1 MLRLNYITMKVKRQ
15 KGITL
20 IEVLIVVA
28 LLMLIFLALF
38 RSFGKDISRSR
49 DAERKSD
56 LVDIKLAFEDYYN
69 DHQTYPPEEYL
80 ADCDGDALQPY
91 LRAVPCDPVTGEPYL
106 YIPFPGDGNN
116 SGGYRVLSILEDD
129 SDPIIEKL
137 GCQNGCGIPQ
147 NHPKYSSSSKYVYGI
162 AEGVA
167 LTVDHGLIPP
177 PGSTVTP
184 VPTVEPDYC
193 ETHSCYCCSS
203 SAFTT
208 VQDCNI
214 WSTGNNCDMGPYTT
228 LMECYNE
235 TPCRGQ

>member
-1 MLRLNYITMKVKRQ
+1 MKVKRQ

-116 SGGYRVLSILEDD
+116 SG
-129 SDPIIEKL
+129 
-137 GCQNGCGIPQ
+137 
-147 NHPKYSSSSKYVYGI
+147 
-162 AEGVA
+162 
-167 LTVDHGLIPP
+167 
-177 PGSTVTP
+177 
-184 VPTVEPDYC
+184 
-193 ETHSCYCCSS
+193 
-203 SAFTT
+203 
-208 VQDCNI
+208 
-214 WSTGNNCDMGPYTT
+214 
-228 LMECYNE
+228 
-235 TPCRGQ
+235 